1 MEKAA
6 QKAQVSIVISA
17 QRNAAQRH
25 TRGGVK
31 QCWQAAHA
39 LFKNKSKKCPLK
51 CQWCFRQCWLGRGV
65 RITVINGPGV
75 GGIASVWLLCCCCYP
90 WFKPPPFFFLPISS
104 VYVRERV
111 RGRGTDEEHDTD
123 RDGETRRDPGY
134 TVSELLQ
141 LISFHIIECI
151 WRQRDLVRWIG
162 APLLISNSDLPSR
175 SCLKNAGNVVSI
187 LKISA
192 YHFSLQFKIKGYT
205 LPLLTQQNEV
215 IVHVVITAG

>member
-1 MEKAA
+1 MSSLRKQIHACMHAHTHVPRSVMYCAQTSPCMWWMQLMEKAA

-90 WFKPPPFFFLPISS
+90 WFKPPPFFFFFPFLLCMCAS
-104 VYVRERV
+104 VCEEEEQMKNMIQTETER
-111 RGRGTDEEHDTD
+111 H
-123 RDGETRRDPGY
+123 GETLGIQS
-134 TVSELLQ
+134 VS
-141 LISFHIIECI
+141 SY
-151 WRQRDLVRWIG
+151 
-162 APLLISNSDLPSR
+162 S
-175 SCLKNAGNVVSI
+175 
-187 LKISA
+187 
-192 YHFSLQFKIKGYT
+192 
-205 LPLLTQQNEV
+205 
-215 IVHVVITAG
+215 